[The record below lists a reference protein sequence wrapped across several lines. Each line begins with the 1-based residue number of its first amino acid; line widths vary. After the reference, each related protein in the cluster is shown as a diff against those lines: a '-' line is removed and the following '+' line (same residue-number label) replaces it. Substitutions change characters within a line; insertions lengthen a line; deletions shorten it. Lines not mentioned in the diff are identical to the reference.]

1 MIKPKTRAVKRARLP
16 KTIKEAIKNESSNIS
31 DDSYRSKLQLD
42 IYKKMGMTAAKEKY
56 NSTKNSGS
64 IDFEEYIER
73 LKSSIKNKTRVNLK
87 EKITII
93 QKQISNNSDNIYRA
107 KLQLQKF
114 RQNGMTES
122 KKIYNAN
129 KNANSVSFE
138 EYVTRLRSDIERLT
152 LENQILNRYI
162 NKK

>member
-1 MIKPKTRAVKRARLP
+1 M
-16 KTIKEAIKNESSNIS
+16 
-31 DDSYRSKLQLD
+31 
-42 IYKKMGMTAAKEKY
+42 
-56 NSTKNSGS
+56 
-64 IDFEEYIER
+64 
-73 LKSSIKNKTRVNLK
+73 
-87 EKITII
+87 
-93 QKQISNNSDNIYRA
+93 
-107 KLQLQKF
+107 QLQKF

-138 EYVTRLRSDIERLT
+138 EYVTRLKSDIERLT